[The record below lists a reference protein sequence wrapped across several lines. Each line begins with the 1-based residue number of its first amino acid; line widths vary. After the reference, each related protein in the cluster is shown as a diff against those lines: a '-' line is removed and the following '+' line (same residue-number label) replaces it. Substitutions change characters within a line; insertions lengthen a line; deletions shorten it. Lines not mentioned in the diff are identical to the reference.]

1 MSMDM
6 LAAPKKIVDGLTE
19 VFQGFA
25 QMFEGVSEQ
34 LELLAA
40 SAAEEDK
47 PLLPVSTELP
57 PDKPLPADVSAK
69 GVTVPRPRKKPV
81 KRQKAPDAELV
92 TDAEPVSDKEPGE
105 TAPDPTEGDAQDD
118 TAAAE
123 ETAEETAE
131 DTEDNSF
138 PVDTADAPP
147 WEDTSQKAD
156 TGQKADTS
164 QKEEPPAKATGAD
177 KTLGADKPTEPPA
190 ETSTAQQKPRVPILT
205 KDDITSV
212 IVAKIKQKRSNNEK
226 IGQLLKAYGVGAL
239 SDLPAEKYEAFLTD
253 ISQL

>member
-47 PLLPVSTELP
+47 VLLPVSTALP
-57 PDKPLPADVSAK
+57 PDKPLPADVSTK
-69 GVTVPRPRKKPV
+69 GVAVPRPCKKPV
-81 KRQKAPDAELV
+81 KRQKAPDAE
-92 TDAEPVSDKEPGE
+92 PVSDSETGE

-123 ETAEETAE
+123 ETAE

-138 PVDTADAPP
+138 PADTADTPP
-147 WEDTSQKAD
+147 WEDTSQKE
-156 TGQKADTS
+156 DTS
-164 QKEEPPAKATGAD
+164 QEDEAP
-177 KTLGADKPTEPPA
+177 DKPAELPA
-190 ETSTAQQKPRVPILT
+190 EQKPRVPILT

>member
-81 KRQKAPDAELV
+81 KRQKAPDV
-92 TDAEPVSDKEPGE
+92 EPVFDNEPGE
-105 TAPDPTEGDAQDD
+105 TAPEPTEGDAQDD

-123 ETAEETAE
+123 DTAE
-131 DTEDNSF
+131 DTEDNSL
-138 PVDTADAPP
+138 PADTADTPP

-156 TGQKADTS
+156 TGQK
-164 QKEEPPAKATGAD
+164 EEPPENASDDNAP
-177 KTLGADKPTEPPA
+177 ADKPTEPPA
-190 ETSTAQQKPRVPILT
+190 ATSPAQQKPRVPILT
-205 KDDITSV
+205 QDDITSV

>member
-81 KRQKAPDAELV
+81 KRQKAPDAE
-92 TDAEPVSDKEPGE
+92 PVSDNTSEE
-105 TAPDPTEGDAQDD
+105 APDPAEGDAQDD
-118 TAAAE
+118 AAAAE
-123 ETAEETAE
+123 K
-131 DTEDNSF
+131 TEDNSL
-138 PVDTADAPP
+138 PADTADTPP
-147 WEDTSQKAD
+147 WEDTSQK
-156 TGQKADTS
+156 
-164 QKEEPPAKATGAD
+164 EEPPDKAP
-177 KTLGADKPTEPPA
+177 GADKPTEPPA
-190 ETSTAQQKPRVPILT
+190 ATSPAQQKPRVPILT

>member
-81 KRQKAPDAELV
+81 KRQKAPDV
-92 TDAEPVSDKEPGE
+92 EPVFDNGPGE
-105 TAPDPTEGDAQDD
+105 TAPEPTEGDAQDD

-123 ETAEETAE
+123 DTAE

-138 PVDTADAPP
+138 PADTADTPP
-147 WEDTSQKAD
+147 WEDTSQKE
-156 TGQKADTS
+156 DTS
-164 QKEEPPAKATGAD
+164 QEDEAP
-177 KTLGADKPTEPPA
+177 DKPAEPPA
-190 ETSTAQQKPRVPILT
+190 EQKPRVPILT

>member
-1 MSMDM
+1 MNMDMDM

-34 LELLAA
+34 LALLAA
-40 SAAEEDK
+40 SAAEDEDK
-47 PLLPVSTELP
+47 LLPVGTTLP
-57 PDKPLPADVSAK
+57 PDKPFPADVSAK
-69 GVTVPRPRKKPV
+69 GVTFPRPRKKPV
-81 KRQKAPDAELV
+81 KRQKAPDAE
-92 TDAEPVSDKEPGE
+92 PVSDNTSEE
-105 TAPDPTEGDAQDD
+105 APDPAEGDAQDD

-123 ETAEETAE
+123 ETE
-131 DTEDNSF
+131 EDNSL
-138 PVDTADAPP
+138 PADTADTPP
-147 WEDTSQKAD
+147 WEDTNQKAD
-156 TGQKADTS
+156 TGQK
-164 QKEEPPAKATGAD
+164 EEPPDKAP
-177 KTLGADKPTEPPA
+177 GADKPTEPPA
-190 ETSTAQQKPRVPILT
+190 ATSPAQQKPRVPILT

-253 ISQL
+253 ISQM

>member
-1 MSMDM
+1 MNMDMDM

-34 LELLAA
+34 LALLAA
-40 SAAEEDK
+40 SAAEDEDK
-47 PLLPVSTELP
+47 LLPVVTTLP
-57 PDKPLPADVSAK
+57 PDKPIPADVSAK

-81 KRQKAPDAELV
+81 KRQKAPDAE
-92 TDAEPVSDKEPGE
+92 PVSDNELGE
-105 TAPDPTEGDAQDD
+105 TAPDPTEEDAQDD
-118 TAAAE
+118 AAAAE
-123 ETAEETAE
+123 ETE
-131 DTEDNSF
+131 DSSL
-138 PVDTADAPP
+138 PVDTADTPP

-156 TGQKADTS
+156 TGQKE
-164 QKEEPPAKATGAD
+164 QPPDKA
-177 KTLGADKPTEPPA
+177 LGADKPTEPPA
-190 ETSTAQQKPRVPILT
+190 ATAPVEQKPRVPILT

>member
-1 MSMDM
+1 MNMDMDM

-34 LELLAA
+34 LALLAA
-40 SAAEEDK
+40 SAAEDEDK
-47 PLLPVSTELP
+47 LLPVGTTLP
-57 PDKPLPADVSAK
+57 PDKPFPADVSAK

-81 KRQKAPDAELV
+81 KRQKAPDAE
-92 TDAEPVSDKEPGE
+92 PVSDNEPVE
-105 TAPDPTEGDAQDD
+105 TAPDPAEGDAQDD
-118 TAAAE
+118 AAAAE
-123 ETAEETAE
+123 ET
-131 DTEDNSF
+131 EDNSL
-138 PVDTADAPP
+138 PADTAETPP
-147 WEDTSQKAD
+147 WEDTSQK
-156 TGQKADTS
+156 
-164 QKEEPPAKATGAD
+164 EEPPD
-177 KTLGADKPTEPPA
+177 KSTEPPA
-190 ETSTAQQKPRVPILT
+190 EQKPRVPILT

-239 SDLPAEKYEAFLTD
+239 SELPAEKYEAFLTD

>member
-34 LELLAA
+34 LALLAA
-40 SAAEEDK
+40 CAAEEEK
-47 PLLPVSTELP
+47 GLLPVSTALP

-69 GVTVPRPRKKPV
+69 GVTVPRPRKKPM
-81 KRQKAPDAELV
+81 KRQKAPDVEQK
-92 TDAEPVSDKEPGE
+92 TDAEPVSDTSSEE
-105 TAPDPTEGDAQDD
+105 SPDPAEGDAQDD
-118 TAAAE
+118 SAAAEEAAE
-123 ETAEETAE
+123 ETA
-131 DTEDNSF
+131 EDNSF
-138 PVDTADAPP
+138 PVDTADDLP
-147 WEDTSQKAD
+147 WEDTGQKTDTSQKAATSD
-156 TGQKADTS
+156 TTA
-164 QKEEPPAKATGAD
+164 
-177 KTLGADKPTEPPA
+177 EPPA
-190 ETSTAQQKPRVPILT
+190 EQKPRVPILT

-239 SDLPAEKYEAFLTD
+239 SDLPAEKYEAFLTG

>member
-47 PLLPVSTELP
+47 VLLPVSTALP

-81 KRQKAPDAELV
+81 KRQKAPDAES
-92 TDAEPVSDKEPGE
+92 VSDTVPEE
-105 TAPDPTEGDAQDD
+105 APDSAEGDAQDD

-123 ETAEETAE
+123 DTAE

-138 PVDTADAPP
+138 PADTADTPP
-147 WEDTSQKAD
+147 WEDTSQKDEA
-156 TGQKADTS
+156 
-164 QKEEPPAKATGAD
+164 P
-177 KTLGADKPTEPPA
+177 DKPAEPPA
-190 ETSTAQQKPRVPILT
+190 EQKPRVPILT

>member
-1 MSMDM
+1 MSMDMDM

-34 LELLAA
+34 LALLAT

-47 PLLPVSTELP
+47 ELLPISTALP

-81 KRQKAPDAELV
+81 KRQKAPDVEQK
-92 TDAEPVSDKEPGE
+92 TDA
-105 TAPDPTEGDAQDD
+105 APMPDTSSEEAPAPTTGDAPDD

-123 ETAEETAE
+123 EVAEETA
-131 DTEDNSF
+131 EDNSF
-138 PVDTADAPP
+138 PVDTADDLP
-147 WEDTSQKAD
+147 WEDT
-156 TGQKADTS
+156 GQKTDVGQIEDAG
-164 QKEEPPAKATGAD
+164 QKEEPPDKA
-177 KTLGADKPTEPPA
+177 LGASMPIEPPA
-190 ETSTAQQKPRVPILT
+190 ATSPAQQKHRVPILT

-212 IVAKIKQKRSNNEK
+212 IVAKIKQTRSNNEK

>member
-1 MSMDM
+1 MNKDMDM

-40 SAAEEDK
+40 EAAEADGDK
-47 PLLPVSTELP
+47 VLLPVSTALP

-81 KRQKAPDAELV
+81 KQRKTPDV
-92 TDAEPVSDKEPGE
+92 EPVFDNEPGE
-105 TAPDPTEGDAQDD
+105 TAPDPTEVDAQDD

-123 ETAEETAE
+123 DTAE
-131 DTEDNSF
+131 DTEDNSL
-138 PVDTADAPP
+138 PADTADTPP

-156 TGQKADTS
+156 TS
-164 QKEEPPAKATGAD
+164 QKEEPPDKAPGAD
-177 KTLGADKPTEPPA
+177 MSAEPPI
-190 ETSTAQQKPRVPILT
+190 EPKPRVPILT
-205 KDDITSV
+205 KDDITAV

>member
-1 MSMDM
+1 MSMDMDM

-34 LELLAA
+34 LELLATD
-40 SAAEEDK
+40 AAEEDK
-47 PLLPVSTELP
+47 PLPVGSALP

-69 GVTVPRPRKKPV
+69 GITVPRPRKKPV
-81 KRQKAPDAELV
+81 KRDKAPDAGPV
-92 TDAEPVSDKEPGE
+92 SGSEPVSDSESAEEATP
-105 TAPDPTEGDAQDD
+105 ASTEGAAQDE
-118 TAAAE
+118 AAAVEKAAGENTE
-123 ETAEETAE
+123 ETL
-131 DTEDNSF
+131 
-138 PVDTADAPP
+138 P
-147 WEDTSQKAD
+147 WRED
-156 TGQKADTS
+156 TGQKE
-164 QKEEPPAKATGAD
+164 QP
-177 KTLGADKPTEPPA
+177 LGKVPDADKPTEPPA
-190 ETSTAQQKPRVPILT
+190 GQNPKPPILT

>member
-1 MSMDM
+1 MNMDMDM
-6 LAAPKKIVDGLTE
+6 LAAPKKIMDGLTE

-34 LELLAA
+34 LALLVA
-40 SAAEEDK
+40 SEAEDEGK
-47 PLLPVSTELP
+47 LLPVGTTLL
-57 PDKPLPADVSAK
+57 PDKPIPADVSAK

-81 KRQKAPDAELV
+81 KRQKPP
-92 TDAEPVSDKEPGE
+92 DAEPVSE
-105 TAPDPTEGDAQDD
+105 TSSEEAPDSAEGDAQDD
-118 TAAAE
+118 TAAA
-123 ETAEETAE
+123 AE
-131 DTEDNSF
+131 DTEDNSL
-138 PVDTADAPP
+138 PADTTDTPP
-147 WEDTSQKAD
+147 WEDTSQK
-156 TGQKADTS
+156 
-164 QKEEPPAKATGAD
+164 EEPPDKAPE
-177 KTLGADKPTEPPA
+177 ADKPTELPA
-190 ETSTAQQKPRVPILT
+190 ATLPAQQKPRVPILT

>member
-40 SAAEEDK
+40 SAPEEDR
-47 PLLPVSTELP
+47 LLPVSTVLP
-57 PDKPLPADVSAK
+57 PDKPLPADMSAK

-81 KRQKAPDAELV
+81 KRHKAPDAG
-92 TDAEPVSDKEPGE
+92 PVADSETVEE
-105 TAPDPTEGDAQDD
+105 TAPDPAEEDAQDD
-118 TAAAE
+118 TAV
-123 ETAEETAE
+123 E
-131 DTEDNSF
+131 DTEDNSL
-138 PVDTADAPP
+138 PADTVDTPP
-147 WEDTSQKAD
+147 WEDTSQ
-156 TGQKADTS
+156 
-164 QKEEPPAKATGAD
+164 EEPP
-177 KTLGADKPTEPPA
+177 DKPTEPPA
-190 ETSTAQQKPRVPILT
+190 ETSSARQKPQAPVLT

>member
-81 KRQKAPDAELV
+81 KRQKAPDVA
-92 TDAEPVSDKEPGE
+92 PVFDNEPGE
-105 TAPDPTEGDAQDD
+105 TAPEPTEGDAQDD

-123 ETAEETAE
+123 DTAE

-138 PVDTADAPP
+138 PADTADTLP
-147 WEDTSQKAD
+147 WEDT
-156 TGQKADTS
+156 GQNDEA
-164 QKEEPPAKATGAD
+164 P
-177 KTLGADKPTEPPA
+177 DKPAEPPA
-190 ETSTAQQKPRVPILT
+190 EQKPRVPILT

>member
-47 PLLPVSTELP
+47 PLLPVRTELP

-81 KRQKAPDAELV
+81 KQRKAPDAEPMR
-92 TDAEPVSDKEPGE
+92 DSEPGE
-105 TAPDPTEGDAQDD
+105 TAPDTTEANAQDD

-123 ETAEETAE
+123 DAAE
-131 DTEDNSF
+131 DTEDNSL
-138 PVDTADAPP
+138 PADTADTPP
-147 WEDTSQKAD
+147 WEDTSQK
-156 TGQKADTS
+156 
-164 QKEEPPAKATGAD
+164 EEPP
-177 KTLGADKPTEPPA
+177 DKPA
-190 ETSTAQQKPRVPILT
+190 ELLAEQKPRVPILT

-239 SDLPAEKYEAFLTD
+239 SNLPVEKYEAFLTD

>member
-19 VFQGFA
+19 VFLGFA

-40 SAAEEDK
+40 SAAEEEDK
-47 PLLPVSTELP
+47 LLFSGVALP
-57 PDKPLPADVSAK
+57 SDKPLPADVSAK

-81 KRQKAPDAELV
+81 KRQKTA
-92 TDAEPVSDKEPGE
+92 DAEPVSDSEAVEE
-105 TAPDPTEGDAQDD
+105 TASDPTEEDAQKN
-118 TAAAE
+118 AAE
-123 ETAEETAE
+123 TEDAAE
-131 DTEDNSF
+131 DTEDSSL
-138 PVDTADAPP
+138 PADTADTPP
-147 WEDTSQKAD
+147 WD
-156 TGQKADTS
+156 DTS
-164 QKEEPPAKATGAD
+164 QKEGTGQKEEHPD
-177 KTLGADKPTEPPA
+177 KTPGADKPNDPPTQT
-190 ETSTAQQKPRVPILT
+190 TSTRQKPNAPTLT

>member
-1 MSMDM
+1 MNKDMDM

-40 SAAEEDK
+40 EAAEADGDK
-47 PLLPVSTELP
+47 VLLPVSTALP

-81 KRQKAPDAELV
+81 KRQKAPDAEQKTL
-92 TDAEPVSDKEPGE
+92 DAEPVSDTEQGE
-105 TAPDPTEGDAQDD
+105 TTPDPAEGDAQDD

-123 ETAEETAE
+123 ETAE
-131 DTEDNSF
+131 DNSF
-138 PVDTADAPP
+138 PVDTADDLP
-147 WEDTSQKAD
+147 WE
-156 TGQKADTS
+156 DTS
-164 QKEEPPAKATGAD
+164 QKEEPPDKAP
-177 KTLGADKPTEPPA
+177 GADKPTEPPA
-190 ETSTAQQKPRVPILT
+190 EQKPRVPILT

>member
-1 MSMDM
+1 MNMDMDM

-34 LELLAA
+34 LALLAA
-40 SAAEEDK
+40 SAAEDEDK
-47 PLLPVSTELP
+47 LLPVVTTLP
-57 PDKPLPADVSAK
+57 PDKPIPADVSAK

-81 KRQKAPDAELV
+81 KRQKAPDAE
-92 TDAEPVSDKEPGE
+92 PVSDNEPVE
-105 TAPDPTEGDAQDD
+105 TAPDPAEGDAQDD
-118 TAAAE
+118 AAAAE
-123 ETAEETAE
+123 ET
-131 DTEDNSF
+131 EDNSL
-138 PVDTADAPP
+138 PADTADTPS
-147 WEDTSQKAD
+147 WE
-156 TGQKADTS
+156 DTS
-164 QKEEPPAKATGAD
+164 QKEEPPDKAP
-177 KTLGADKPTEPPA
+177 GADKPTEPPA
-190 ETSTAQQKPRVPILT
+190 EQKPRVPILT

>member
-1 MSMDM
+1 MNMDM

-47 PLLPVSTELP
+47 VLLPVSTALP
-57 PDKPLPADVSAK
+57 PDKPLQADVSAK

-81 KRQKAPDAELV
+81 KRQKASDA
-92 TDAEPVSDKEPGE
+92 DPVSDTSSEE
-105 TAPDPTEGDAQDD
+105 APDPTEGDVQDD

-123 ETAEETAE
+123 ETAE
-131 DTEDNSF
+131 DNSF
-138 PVDTADAPP
+138 PVDTADDLP
-147 WEDTSQKAD
+147 WEDT
-156 TGQKADTS
+156 GQKEDAGL
-164 QKEEPPAKATGAD
+164 KEEPPAATS
-177 KTLGADKPTEPPA
+177 PA
-190 ETSTAQQKPRVPILT
+190 EQKPRVPILT

>member
-25 QMFEGVSEQ
+25 RMFEGVSEQ

-47 PLLPVSTELP
+47 VLLPVSTALP
-57 PDKPLPADVSAK
+57 QDKPLPADVSAK

-81 KRQKAPDAELV
+81 KRQKAPDAES
-92 TDAEPVSDKEPGE
+92 VSDTVPEE
-105 TAPDPTEGDAQDD
+105 APDSAEGDAQDD

-123 ETAEETAE
+123 DTAE

-138 PVDTADAPP
+138 PADTADTPP
-147 WEDTSQKAD
+147 WEDTSQKE
-156 TGQKADTS
+156 DTS
-164 QKEEPPAKATGAD
+164 QEDEAP
-177 KTLGADKPTEPPA
+177 DKPAEPPA
-190 ETSTAQQKPRVPILT
+190 EQKPRVPILT

>member
-1 MSMDM
+1 MSMDMDM

-40 SAAEEDK
+40 SAAEEEK
-47 PLLPVSTELP
+47 MLLPVSTALP

-69 GVTVPRPRKKPV
+69 GVTVSCPRKKPE

-156 TGQKADTS
+156 TS

-226 IGQLLKAYGVGAL
+226 IGQLLKTYGVGQL
-239 SDLPAEKYEAFLTD
+239 SELPAAKYEAFLAD

>member
-1 MSMDM
+1 MSMDMDM

-40 SAAEEDK
+40 SASDEDK
-47 PLLPVSTELP
+47 VLLPVSTALP

-81 KRQKAPDAELV
+81 KRQKA
-92 TDAEPVSDKEPGE
+92 TDAEPVSDTNSEE
-105 TAPDPTEGDAQDD
+105 APDPAEGDAQDD

-123 ETAEETAE
+123 ETTE
-131 DTEDNSF
+131 DTEDNSL
-138 PVDTADAPP
+138 PADTADTPP
-147 WEDTSQKAD
+147 WEDTS
-156 TGQKADTS
+156 QKADTS

-190 ETSTAQQKPRVPILT
+190 ETSTTQQKPRVPILT

>member
-6 LAAPKKIVDGLTE
+6 LAVPKKIVDGLTE

-81 KRQKAPDAELV
+81 KRQKAPDV
-92 TDAEPVSDKEPGE
+92 EPVFDNEPGE
-105 TAPDPTEGDAQDD
+105 TAPEPTEGDAQDD

-123 ETAEETAE
+123 DTAE
-131 DTEDNSF
+131 DTEDNSL
-138 PVDTADAPP
+138 PADTADTPP

-156 TGQKADTS
+156 TS
-164 QKEEPPAKATGAD
+164 QKEEPPDKAP
-177 KTLGADKPTEPPA
+177 GADKPTEPPA
-190 ETSTAQQKPRVPILT
+190 LQKPRVPILT

>member
-1 MSMDM
+1 MSMDMDM

-40 SAAEEDK
+40 SAAEEEK
-47 PLLPVSTELP
+47 MLLPVSTALP
-57 PDKPLPADVSAK
+57 PDKPLTADVSAK
-69 GVTVPRPRKKPV
+69 GVTVSRPRKKPV

-156 TGQKADTS
+156 TS

-226 IGQLLKAYGVGAL
+226 IGLGAL

>member
-47 PLLPVSTELP
+47 VLLPVSTALP
-57 PDKPLPADVSAK
+57 QDKPLPADVSAK

-81 KRQKAPDAELV
+81 KRQKAPDAES
-92 TDAEPVSDKEPGE
+92 VSDTVPEE
-105 TAPDPTEGDAQDD
+105 APDSAEGDAQDD

-123 ETAEETAE
+123 DTAE

-138 PVDTADAPP
+138 PADTADTPP
-147 WEDTSQKAD
+147 WEDTSQKE
-156 TGQKADTS
+156 DTS
-164 QKEEPPAKATGAD
+164 QEDEAP
-177 KTLGADKPTEPPA
+177 DKPAEPPA
-190 ETSTAQQKPRVPILT
+190 EQKPRVPILT

>member
-81 KRQKAPDAELV
+81 KRQKAPDV
-92 TDAEPVSDKEPGE
+92 EPVFDNGPGE
-105 TAPDPTEGDAQDD
+105 TAPEPTEGDAQDD

-123 ETAEETAE
+123 DTAE
-131 DTEDNSF
+131 DTEDNSL
-138 PVDTADAPP
+138 PADTADTPP
-147 WEDTSQKAD
+147 WEDTSQKKEPPD
-156 TGQKADTS
+156 KP
-164 QKEEPPAKATGAD
+164 EEPS
-177 KTLGADKPTEPPA
+177 A
-190 ETSTAQQKPRVPILT
+190 EQKPRVPILT

>member
-47 PLLPVSTELP
+47 VLLPVSTALP

-81 KRQKAPDAELV
+81 KRQKAPDAESM
-92 TDAEPVSDKEPGE
+92 TDTEQGE
-105 TAPDPTEGDAQDD
+105 TTPDPAEGNTQDD

-123 ETAEETAE
+123 ETAE
-131 DTEDNSF
+131 DIEDNSL
-138 PVDTADAPP
+138 PADTADTPP
-147 WEDTSQKAD
+147 WEDTSQK
-156 TGQKADTS
+156 
-164 QKEEPPAKATGAD
+164 EEPP
-177 KTLGADKPTEPPA
+177 DKPTEPPA
-190 ETSTAQQKPRVPILT
+190 EQKPRVPILT

>member
-1 MSMDM
+1 MSMDMDM

-40 SAAEEDK
+40 SAAEEEK
-47 PLLPVSTELP
+47 MLLPVSTALP

-69 GVTVPRPRKKPV
+69 GVTVSRPRKKPV

-147 WEDTSQKAD
+147 WEDTSQKTD

-164 QKEEPPAKATGAD
+164 QKEEPP
-177 KTLGADKPTEPPA
+177 DKPTEPPA
-190 ETSTAQQKPRVPILT
+190 EPKPRVPILT

>member
-40 SAAEEDK
+40 SAAEENK

-81 KRQKAPDAELV
+81 KRQKAPDAESV
-92 TDAEPVSDKEPGE
+92 PDTVPEE
-105 TAPDPTEGDAQDD
+105 APDSAEGDAQDD

-123 ETAEETAE
+123 DTAE
-131 DTEDNSF
+131 DTEDNSL
-138 PVDTADAPP
+138 PADTADTPP

-156 TGQKADTS
+156 TGQK
-164 QKEEPPAKATGAD
+164 EEPPDKAPGAD
-177 KTLGADKPTEPPA
+177 MPAEPPI
-190 ETSTAQQKPRVPILT
+190 EQKPRVPILT

>member
-1 MSMDM
+1 MNMDMDM

-34 LELLAA
+34 LALLAA
-40 SAAEEDK
+40 SAAEDEDK
-47 PLLPVSTELP
+47 LLPVGTTLP
-57 PDKPLPADVSAK
+57 PDKPFPADVSAK

-81 KRQKAPDAELV
+81 KRQKAPDAE
-92 TDAEPVSDKEPGE
+92 PVSDNTSEE
-105 TAPDPTEGDAQDD
+105 APDPAEGDAQDD

-123 ETAEETAE
+123 ETEEY
-131 DTEDNSF
+131 NSL
-138 PVDTADAPP
+138 PADTADTPP
-147 WEDTSQKAD
+147 WEDTSQK
-156 TGQKADTS
+156 
-164 QKEEPPAKATGAD
+164 EEPPDKAP
-177 KTLGADKPTEPPA
+177 GADKPTEPPA
-190 ETSTAQQKPRVPILT
+190 EQKPRVPILT

>member
-1 MSMDM
+1 MNMDMDM

-40 SAAEEDK
+40 CAAEEEK
-47 PLLPVSTELP
+47 VLLPVSTALP

-81 KRQKAPDAELV
+81 KRQKAPDAE
-92 TDAEPVSDKEPGE
+92 PVSDTEQGE
-105 TAPDPTEGDAQDD
+105 TTPDPAEGDAQDD

-123 ETAEETAE
+123 ETAE
-131 DTEDNSF
+131 DNSF
-138 PVDTADAPP
+138 PVDTADDLP
-147 WEDTSQKAD
+147 WEDTSQKED
-156 TGQKADTS
+156 TGQK
-164 QKEEPPAKATGAD
+164 EELPDKAP
-177 KTLGADKPTEPPA
+177 GADKPTEPPA
-190 ETSTAQQKPRVPILT
+190 ATSPAQQKPCAPILT

>member
-47 PLLPVSTELP
+47 VLLPVSTALP

-81 KRQKAPDAELV
+81 KRQKAPDAES
-92 TDAEPVSDKEPGE
+92 VSDTVPEE
-105 TAPDPTEGDAQDD
+105 APDSAEGDAQDD

-123 ETAEETAE
+123 DTAE

-138 PVDTADAPP
+138 PADTADTPP
-147 WEDTSQKAD
+147 WEDTSQKE
-156 TGQKADTS
+156 DTS
-164 QKEEPPAKATGAD
+164 QEDEVP
-177 KTLGADKPTEPPA
+177 DKPAEPPA
-190 ETSTAQQKPRVPILT
+190 EQKPRVPILT

>member
-47 PLLPVSTELP
+47 VLLPVSTALP

-81 KRQKAPDAELV
+81 KRQKAPDAE
-92 TDAEPVSDKEPGE
+92 PVSDSETGE

-123 ETAEETAE
+123 ETAE

-138 PVDTADAPP
+138 PADTADTPP
-147 WEDTSQKAD
+147 W
-156 TGQKADTS
+156 
-164 QKEEPPAKATGAD
+164 
-177 KTLGADKPTEPPA
+177 
-190 ETSTAQQKPRVPILT
+190 
-205 KDDITSV
+205 
-212 IVAKIKQKRSNNEK
+212 
-226 IGQLLKAYGVGAL
+226 
-239 SDLPAEKYEAFLTD
+239 
-253 ISQL
+253 